1 MAKALSDEFHDRVR
15 LYDQMCTMHSMMRD
29 RFARR
34 ARVLDVTL
42 LIASGCV
49 AAVTFVGNDIVS
61 FLGFTETGA
70 KVLLGAAST
79 LVFIT
84 GLAVS
89 RVDWKAA
96 AERHSRAS
104 ATFADLKA
112 RARSLAT
119 PDNGCDEAQAQEF
132 LRQAATIV
140 GTLPEIPEA
149 QFLRLKAAHLRK
161 VALSRLLDRT
171 YAAPIWL
178 LRLHLMLRHS
188 RRVPTEIGNAQ

>member
-1 MAKALSDEFHDRVR
+1 MAKALAEELRDRVR

-29 RFARR
+29 RFAGR
-34 ARVLDVTL
+34 ARVLDLTL
-42 LIASGCV
+42 LVASGCL
-49 AAVTFVGNDIVS
+49 AAVTFVGNDIVT
-61 FLGFTETGA
+61 FLGLTQTGA

-79 LVFIT
+79 LVFVA

-96 AERHSRAS
+96 AERHGRAS
-104 ATFADLKA
+104 STFADLKA

-119 PDNGCDEAQAQEF
+119 PDGNCDEAETQEY

-161 VALSRLLDRT
+161 IALSRLLDRT
-171 YAAPIWL
+171 YAAPLWL
-178 LRLHLMLRHS
+178 LRLNLMWRHS
-188 RRVPTEIGNAQ
+188 RNVRRISGEAQ